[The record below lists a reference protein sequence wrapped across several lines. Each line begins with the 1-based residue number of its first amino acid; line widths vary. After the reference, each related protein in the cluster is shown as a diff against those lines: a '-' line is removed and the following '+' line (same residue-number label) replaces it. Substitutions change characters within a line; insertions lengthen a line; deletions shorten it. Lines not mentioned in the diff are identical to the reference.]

1 MIHSRFENWFDDDV
15 SLSYRSK
22 NRTKDNAPLPE
33 AHELPDLKEITAFIA
48 VAEDGGFAEAARR
61 LGVAPSSLS
70 RSVARL
76 EARLGFDVFRRTTRQ
91 VSLTEEGATT
101 LARARDLVETAEEFA
116 DLGSTR
122 GKPAGVIN
130 VNAPVPFIL
139 HAIAPRIQ
147 EFCSAYPDV
156 TVRLSMT
163 DTLVDLISA
172 HADVAIRFGELED
185 SSLLYRPLGRSAWRL
200 VGAPSLFEAC
210 GMPEEISDLENFQQ
224 VAFMNPAR
232 LNDLWFEGRSKPVRL
247 APALH
252 ADNGEAVRALVLSGN
267 GIAQFSDY
275 MIDTDIRA
283 GKVISLMQDKLRTPS
298 IPVSALYAEPAGRLG
313 RMQVFLDWL
322 SNITADLFA
331 G

>member
-101 LARARDLVETAEEFA
+101 LARARDLIETAEEFA

-200 VGAPSLFEAC
+200 VGAPSLFEAR

-275 MIDTDIRA
+275 MIDTDIRS
-283 GKVISLMQDKLRTPS
+283 GKVISLLQDKLRTPS

-322 SNITADLFA
+322 SNITAELFA

>member
-1 MIHSRFENWFDDDV
+1 M
-15 SLSYRSK
+15 
-22 NRTKDNAPLPE
+22 
-33 AHELPDLKEITAFIA
+33 PDLKEITAFIA
-48 VAEDGGFAEAARR
+48 VAEDGSFAEAARR

-91 VSLTEEGATT
+91 VGLTEEGATT
-101 LARARDLVETAEEFA
+101 LARARDLV
-116 DLGSTR
+116 
-122 GKPAGVIN
+122 
-130 VNAPVPFIL
+130 IL
-139 HAIAPRIQ
+139 HAIAPRIH

-185 SSLLYRPLGRSAWRL
+185 SSLLYRHLGRSAWRL
-200 VGAPSLFEAC
+200 VGAPSLVEAR
-210 GMPEEISDLENFQQ
+210 GVPEKISDLENFKQ
-224 VAFMNPAR
+224 VAFMNPPR
-232 LNDLWFEGRSKPVRL
+232 LNDLWFEGRSKPIRL
-247 APALH
+247 TPAIH
-252 ADNGEAVRALVLSGN
+252 ADNGEAVRALVLAGS

-275 MIDTDIRA
+275 MIDADIRS
-283 GKVISLMQDKLRTPS
+283 GSVVSLLQDQLRTPA
-298 IPVSALYAEPAGRLG
+298 IPVSALYSEPAGRLG

-322 SNITADLFA
+322 SNVTADIFV

>member
-1 MIHSRFENWFDDDV
+1 MIHSKFENWFDDDV
-15 SLSYRSK
+15 SRRYRSK
-22 NRTKDNAPLPE
+22 NRTKDNAPLPQK
-33 AHELPDLKEITAFIA
+33 HELPDLKEITAFIA

-76 EARLGFDVFRRTTRQ
+76 EARLGFNVFRRTTRQ
-91 VSLTEEGATT
+91 VSLTEEGAAT
-101 LARARDLVETAEEFA
+101 LARARDLIATAEKFA
-116 DLGSTR
+116 DLGSVR

-130 VNAPVPFIL
+130 LNAPVPFIL
-139 HAIAPRIQ
+139 HAIAPRIH
-147 EFCSAYPDV
+147 EFCSAYPGV

-185 SSLLYRPLGRSAWRL
+185 SSLLYRHLGRSAWRL
-200 VGAPSLFEAC
+200 VSAPSLIETR
-210 GMPEEISDLENFQQ
+210 GMPKEISDLENFEQ

-232 LNDLWFEGRSKPVRL
+232 LNDLWFEGRSKPLRL
-247 APALH
+247 QPAIH
-252 ADNGEAVRALVLSGN
+252 ADNGEAVRALVLAGN

-275 MIDTDIRA
+275 MIDADIRS
-283 GKVISLMQDKLRTPS
+283 GKAVSLLQEKLRTPA
-298 IPVSALYAEPAGRLG
+298 IPVNALYSEPAGRLG
-313 RMQVFLDWL
+313 RMKVFLDWL
-322 SNITADLFA
+322 SHVTVELFA

>member
-1 MIHSRFENWFDDDV
+1 MRE
-15 SLSYRSK
+15 
-22 NRTKDNAPLPE
+22 P
-33 AHELPDLKEITAFIA
+33 HELPDLKEITAFIA

-101 LARARDLVETAEEFA
+101 LARARDLIETAEQFA

-122 GKPAGVIN
+122 GRPAGIIN

-139 HAIAPRIQ
+139 HAIAPRIG

-185 SSLLYRPLGRSAWRL
+185 SSLLYRHLGRSAWRL
-200 VGAPSLFEAC
+200 VGAPSLF
-210 GMPEEISDLENFQQ
+210 GPRGVPKEISDLEGFEQ

-232 LNDLWFEGRSKPVRL
+232 LNDLWFEGRSKPLRL
-247 APALH
+247 PPAIH
-252 ADNGEAVRALVLSGN
+252 ADNGEAVRALVLAGN

-275 MIDTDIRA
+275 MIDADIRS
-283 GKVISLMQDKLRTPS
+283 GKAIPLLQDKLRTPA
-298 IPVSALYAEPAGRLG
+298 IPVSALYSEPAGRLG
-313 RMQVFLDWL
+313 RMQVFLEWL
-322 SNITADLFA
+322 SNVTADLFT

>member
-1 MIHSRFENWFDDDV
+1 
-15 SLSYRSK
+15 
-22 NRTKDNAPLPE
+22 
-33 AHELPDLKEITAFIA
+33 LPDLKEITAFIA
-48 VAEDGGFAEAARR
+48 VAEDGSFAEAARR

-91 VSLTEEGATT
+91 VGLTEEGATT
-101 LARARDLVETAEEFA
+101 LARARDLVETAERFV
-116 DLGSTR
+116 DLGSSR

-139 HAIAPRIQ
+139 HAIAPRIH

-185 SSLLYRPLGRSAWRL
+185 SSLLYRHLGRSAWRL
-200 VGAPSLFEAC
+200 VGAPSLVEAR
-210 GMPEEISDLENFQQ
+210 GVPEKISDLENFKQ
-224 VAFMNPAR
+224 VAFMNPPR
-232 LNDLWFEGRSKPVRL
+232 LNDLWFEGRSKPIRL
-247 APALH
+247 TPAIH
-252 ADNGEAVRALVLSGN
+252 ADNGEAVRALVLAGS

-275 MIDTDIRA
+275 MIDADIRS
-283 GKVISLMQDKLRTPS
+283 GSVVSLLQDQLRTPA
-298 IPVSALYAEPAGRLG
+298 IPVSALYSEPAGRLG

-322 SNITADLFA
+322 SNVTADIFV